1 MVSRKEKEIEFRE
14 NLIIEA
20 AEKLFLES
28 GFENTKMEDIAAE
41 ADYTK
46 PTLYKY
52 FKCKEEILLA
62 VYMRGWNRSFDLI
75 KKATESK
82 EKGYDKLLAVAKSY
96 NRFFSKNSIYF
107 SLLKYVHDKGIK
119 LCDSNQKREQDF
131 EQESKKKMK
140 LFTEI
145 TKKGIHDGS
154 IAAEIEPKIAVNY
167 FLNNLYINMHTKY
180 NKQDVSKDFLRKAT
194 KMMMRVFK

>member
-1 MVSRKEKEIEFRE
+1 MISRKEKEIEFRE

-20 AEKLFLES
+20 AEKLFLQS
-28 GFENTKMEDIAAE
+28 GFETTKMEDIASE

-62 VYMRGWNRSFDLI
+62 VYMRGWNRSFESI
-75 KKATESK
+75 KKATESR
-82 EKGYDKLLAVAKSY
+82 EKGYDMLLAAAKSY
-96 NRFFSKNSIYF
+96 NNFFSKNSIYF

-119 LCDSNQKREQDF
+119 LCDSNKKREQDF
-131 EQESKKKMK
+131 EKESKKKLK

-145 TKKGIHDGS
+145 IKKGIHDGS
-154 IAAEIEPKIAVNY
+154 ISAEIETKIAVNFY
-167 FLNNLYINMHTKY
+167 LNNLYINMHTKY
-180 NKQDVSKDFLRKAT
+180 NKKDISKDFLRKAT

>member
-1 MVSRKEKEIEFRE
+1 MVSRKEKEIEFKE

-28 GFENTKMEDIAAE
+28 GFENTKMEDIAAQ

-52 FKCKEEILLA
+52 FTCKEEILLA
-62 VYMRGWNRSFDLI
+62 VYMRGWNRSFELI
-75 KKATESK
+75 KKAADSK
-82 EKGYDKLLAVAKSY
+82 EKGYDKLLAAAKSY
-96 NRFFSKNSIYF
+96 NNFFSKNSIYF

-119 LCDSNQKREQDF
+119 LCDSNHKREQDL
-131 EQESKKKMK
+131 ENESKKKLK

-145 TKKGIHDGS
+145 IKKGIEDKS
-154 IAAEIEPKIAVNY
+154 ISPEIEPKIAVNY
-167 FLNNLYINMHTKY
+167 FLNNLYINMHTKH
-180 NKQDVSKDFLRKAT
+180 NKKVVSKDFLRKAT